1 MRHMELIPDDLQC
14 ASVLLFML
22 LLLILAFLAGAYLA
36 NRGAW
41 TGIFLHDPLTKGMKP
56 IQFQNRVKR
65 LLDKKPA
72 IAATLVLLNIE
83 HFQRINHRY
92 GMQLGDEVLCQ
103 VYKVLCQHLDA
114 NEFMAREEGDSFF
127 LLLLTQDTSLLQNR
141 IDEIQKDIHKQ
152 TENLQSIIRLRQG
165 ACLVD
170 GTQKDV
176 DLLINRAKLA
186 LRQYV
191 SGKGCVFYDA
201 ALMEAVRREELLNS
215 LFASSLRQH
224 EFQLYLQPKVTLKTN
239 QCTHAEALVRWHHP
253 RFGNICPSAFIP
265 VFEKNGY
272 IMELDSYMFEEV
284 CRYLQTRN
292 AAKKE
297 KLMISINISRRHFQN
312 PAFLEEYAEIKE
324 RYGIADG
331 QIELE
336 LTESVFFNEEQIA
349 LVKQAV
355 FRMHQLGFRC
365 SLDDFGS
372 GFSSLGLLKSFD
384 VDAIKLDRI
393 FFEDIA
399 QKKAEDILCCLI
411 ELAHRLHIQVVAEGI
426 ETEEQLDFLRTTTC
440 DMVQGYYY
448 ARPLPAAEYTA
459 WLEQFHSVE

>member
-127 LLLLTQDTSLLQNR
+127 LFLLTQDTSLLQNR

-272 IMELDSYMFEEV
+272 IMELDRYMFEEV

-336 LTESVFFNEEQIA
+336 LTESVFFQ
-349 LVKQAV
+349 
-355 FRMHQLGFRC
+355 
-365 SLDDFGS
+365 
-372 GFSSLGLLKSFD
+372 
-384 VDAIKLDRI
+384 
-393 FFEDIA
+393 
-399 QKKAEDILCCLI
+399 
-411 ELAHRLHIQVVAEGI
+411 
-426 ETEEQLDFLRTTTC
+426 
-440 DMVQGYYY
+440 
-448 ARPLPAAEYTA
+448 
-459 WLEQFHSVE
+459 